1 MNLRSKLS
9 CTAGCL
15 LLAFVNAA
23 APASAST
30 MSGTLSTDD
39 QVVQFTWNL
48 SQASNVVA
56 YTDSYASAGFVPV
69 LSLFDGTTGAFITS
83 NGGDASCSHGRM
95 MDAGTGICND
105 AYLTASLAK
114 GTYTVALSEF
124 FNYPNGP
131 NLSNGFS
138 QTGTGNFTSSV
149 CSGASGAFF
158 ETDLAPCVQRTGN
171 YSVNLSTSATA
182 TPEPAT
188 AWLFLPVIA
197 LAAYSYRKSK
207 NLAEAPSKS

>member
-1 MNLRSKLS
+1 MNLHSKLS

-15 LLAFVNAA
+15 LLAIVNA

-30 MSGTLSTDD
+30 MAGKLLTDD

-48 SQASNVVA
+48 TQASNVVA
-56 YTDSYASAGFVPV
+56 YTDSYASGGFVPV
-69 LSLFDGTTGAFITS
+69 LSLFDGSTGAFIAS
-83 NGGDASCSHGRM
+83 DGGDASCSHGRM

-114 GTYTVALSEF
+114 GSYTVALTEF

-138 QTGTGNFTSSV
+138 QAGMGNFTSGV
-149 CSGASGAFF
+149 CSGAAGPFF

-171 YSVNLSTSATA
+171 YSVNLSATAA

-188 AWLFLPVIA
+188 VWLFLPVMA
-197 LAAYSYRKSK
+197 LAAYSYRKTK
-207 NLAEAPSKS
+207 NLAKAASKS